1 MQQKETKFIV
11 KRSAAYIDS
20 KFGCCPHGK
29 RFGYGLTRHDDFRK
43 NAKLSGHMLDA
54 ARRLTLVLKFDN
66 ILSIRRLILLESI
79 SESAG
84 SISLIIFP
92 TFIYTLSN
100 ILEKTMV
107 SAMVID
113 KVGIANPSMLSRSP
127 IARFR
132 NKEWRPSDDS
142 PRATFW

>member
-1 MQQKETKFIV
+1 MLKSMQQKETKFIV

-20 KFGCCPHGK
+20 KFGCCPHGN

-66 ILSIRRLILLESI
+66 ILSIRRSILLESI

-100 ILEKTMV
+100 ILEKNDGV
-107 SAMVID
+107 SNGYRQGRNRKSINVISITHS
-113 KVGIANPSMLSRSP
+113 KILKQRMET
-127 IARFR
+127 
-132 NKEWRPSDDS
+132 K
-142 PRATFW
+142 

>member
-1 MQQKETKFIV
+1 MLKSMQQKETKFIV

-20 KFGCCPHGK
+20 KFGCCPRGK
-29 RFGYGLTRHDDFRK
+29 RFGYGLTRNDDFRK
-43 NAKLSGHMLDA
+43 NAHMLDA

-84 SISLIIFP
+84 SISLIIFR
-92 TFIYTLSN
+92 TFMYTLSN

-113 KVGIANPSMLSRSP
+113 KVGIASPSMLSRSP
-127 IARFR
+127 TARF
-132 NKEWRPSDDS
+132 
-142 PRATFW
+142 